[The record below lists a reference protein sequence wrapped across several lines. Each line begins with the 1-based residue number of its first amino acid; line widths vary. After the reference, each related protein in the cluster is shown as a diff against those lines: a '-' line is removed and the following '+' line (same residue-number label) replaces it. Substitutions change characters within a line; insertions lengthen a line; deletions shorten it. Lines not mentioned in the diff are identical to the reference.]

1 MSNQVEEIKV
11 RLDIV
16 DLISEYIRLKPAG
29 PNNWKALCPFHNEKS
44 PSFMVSKD
52 KQIWHCFGC
61 GEGGDIFSFVQKMEG
76 IEFVEALRLLAQKA
90 GVRLVEQDPKL
101 ASQRNLLLD
110 ITQLAAQH
118 WHQLL
123 KTKQGTKAQDYLRQ
137 RQIKDEMIDEFRIGY
152 APDSWD
158 STAKYLSSKGFK
170 DKDIFLAGLSV
181 KKERGEGFYDR
192 FRHRITFPIFDLH
205 GNPVGFSA
213 RTLNPEEKGAKY
225 INTPQ
230 TLIYNKS
237 LVIFNLDKAKQ
248 EIKRQDLAILVEGQ
262 MDALAAYQA
271 GTKNVIATSGTALTI
286 EQIQILKRYTKN
298 LAMAFD
304 ADSAGQSAAKRG
316 IELALNQELNV
327 KVIVL
332 PSGKD
337 PDECIRTNLQGWF
350 TAVKESKSIMEYYF
364 DQTFDNLDLTNVENK
379 KKAAKV
385 LLPVINKIAD
395 KVEQTHWLQKLA
407 NLINVSETIL
417 RESFLPS
424 RQTVKTAAA
433 PGVKNLSAQ
442 PSRLVRQLETILG
455 LALKYPGN
463 LRPVIDELP
472 LEMMVE
478 GDLQTLYKKLILYY
492 TEDIKSNFKDFVYQ
506 DFSAKLNNDNL
517 VALADRLVLLV
528 EKDFFDFDPDSIR
541 SELLKIIKMAKKD
554 YYWAERKALEG
565 KIKQAEAQ
573 GLDDQVKLLSEKLSQ
588 TLSNLN
594 LLK

>member
-101 ASQRNLLLD
+101 TSQRNLLLD
-110 ITQLAAQH
+110 ITQLAAQY

-123 KTKQGTKAQDYLRQ
+123 KTKQGIKAQDYLRQ

-316 IELALNQELNV
+316 IELALSQELNV

-385 LLPVINKIAD
+385 LLPVINKVAD

-407 NLINVSETIL
+407 SLINVSENIL
-417 RESFLPS
+417 RESFSPA
-424 RQTVKTAAA
+424 RQTAKAAV
-433 PGVKNLSAQ
+433 GVTLKNPAAE

-455 LALKYPGN
+455 LVLKYYSN
-463 LRPVIDELP
+463 LQLVIDELP

-492 TEDIKSNFKDFVYQ
+492 TEDIKSNSKDFVYQ
-506 DFSAKLNNDNL
+506 DFSAKLNSDNL
-517 VALADRLVLLV
+517 AALADRLVLLV
-528 EKDFFDFDPDSIR
+528 EKDFFDFDSDSIR
-541 SELLKIIKMAKKD
+541 IELSKIIKMAKKD
-554 YYWAERKALEG
+554 YYWAERKALES

-573 GLDDQVKLLSEKLSQ
+573 GLSDQVKLLSEKLSQ

-594 LLK
+594 LLE